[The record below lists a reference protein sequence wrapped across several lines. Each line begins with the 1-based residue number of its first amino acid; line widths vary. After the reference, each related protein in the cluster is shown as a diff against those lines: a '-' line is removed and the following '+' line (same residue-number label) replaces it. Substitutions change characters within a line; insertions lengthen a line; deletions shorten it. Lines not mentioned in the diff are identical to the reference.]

1 MMARWFLKT
10 RGFTLLPSSLL
21 PIELRWVASNQA
33 IGYCNSRVIG
43 PGHRSTWLLGI
54 VVALFAT
61 IGCGE
66 HPQADGDSDQST
78 PGLVSDGTTASRT
91 TDSTT
96 AAPVSPANSSA
107 SVLTSGQNSDSDTT
121 RIEDA
126 ISARKS
132 GRQLW
137 LGIQAEPAPK
147 ALLDQFELSCGLVV
161 RQVVAGGPSEGL
173 LQDSDLITQFNG
185 RDLACQKRLCSMIA
199 ELGPQLTRLTVIR
212 KTKQLQ
218 VDVLPQPIEFLCDGQ
233 IVQYTV
239 LADPDS
245 TDVVDVPVDGNTVV
259 ERFRLFVVQPI
270 LAMGEVQD
278 QRKLEADP
286 GELKLERVVKFG
298 TDQGGKKRL
307 TVQES
312 GRTLYYTADDIE
324 QACPEVQQLWQHLE
338 NTP

>member
-10 RGFTLLPSSLL
+10 RGFVRQ
-21 PIELRWVASNQA
+21 PIELRWMASNQA
-33 IGYCNSRVIG
+33 TGSCSTRVMG
-43 PGHRSTWLLGI
+43 PGHRSTWMLSL
-54 VVALFAT
+54 VAAVFAT
-61 IGCGE
+61 VGCGE
-66 HPQADGDSDQST
+66 HPQADSDSAPSARSLAAGGIAAD
-78 PGLVSDGTTASRT
+78 VA

-96 AAPVSPANSSA
+96 AAPPSNSA
-107 SVLTSGQNSDSDTT
+107 SVLTSGQKSDDSTT
-121 RIEDA
+121 QIEDE

-147 ALLDQFELSCGLVV
+147 ALLDQFDLSCGLVV

-199 ELGPQLTRLTVIR
+199 ELGPQVTRLTVIR
-212 KTKQLQ
+212 KAKQLQ

-245 TDVVDVPVDGNTVV
+245 SDVVDVPVDGNTVV
-259 ERFRLFVVQPI
+259 EKFRLFVVQPI

-298 TDQGGKKRL
+298 TDEQGKKRL

-312 GRTLYYTADDIE
+312 GRTLYYTVDDIE